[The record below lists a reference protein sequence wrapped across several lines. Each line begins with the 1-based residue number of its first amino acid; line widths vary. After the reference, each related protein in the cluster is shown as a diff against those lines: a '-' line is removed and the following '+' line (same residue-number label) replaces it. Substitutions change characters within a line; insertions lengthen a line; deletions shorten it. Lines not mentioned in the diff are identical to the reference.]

1 MKRIRRNIG
10 IKLLILGLFA
20 LGLFGIINVN
30 ATGYTYDHKGKVIY
44 STEGFTVNQ
53 TPYIYETLG
62 IEAKTFT
69 DANPTDLFVY
79 KDDDM
84 GAKDEEIGDSLV
96 YLLDSGGTNKTSTL
110 YVFNSDLKL
119 KREIAYLRY
128 NPLTLQSNSTDLSKI
143 KSNRKYVATGTA
155 STVNHTV
162 TFKDSID
169 HDEIGTAEVIDGGTV
184 KAVFPKYHEGYYF
197 KGWDTPLSEITEDVT
212 ITALF
217 DALENA
223 DDGFVHYNIKF
234 VDALEDDAL
243 LGTLDI
249 PAGEYVIYP
258 NVPIHDGYEFTGWDQ
273 EIGMIGGTKYEL
285 TIKAQ
290 YTKIHTVKFVD
301 GTDDSELGEVEVLDG
316 KAVSAPFP
324 KNYDG
329 KVFSGWSD
337 SLSKIEEDKIIIANY
352 EDTDEY
358 FVVTYVDSI
367 NNEVIGTFNVKAGG
381 TALVPTAP
389 VHAGYKFSSWAGSEK
404 DIEANTTITAE
415 YTKQDNGLALDVLLA
430 QDQMVLYMAA
440 ANAIYRGVARNST
453 PHTDYIYICDS
464 GNNQILVI
472 DGKSYQELPEDPT
485 KGTYEI
491 VQIITSPVSEIGSK
505 TFTPLKVV
513 NDAAGRV
520 YVICEGIEDGI
531 LEFSKNGSFDRYVG
545 TNYVTLSAWDIFIR
559 NFATEKQ
566 IDDMTQFQNT
576 TFTSM
581 VYKNNMIYAT
591 SYSIKNASGGTND
604 KIMIKK
610 INPSGKDVLRRNGYN
625 IPKGDL
631 TYTSYNDDNGAY
643 GASQFVSIS
652 VNDYGVYTVVD
663 TKRGRLF
670 TYDNEGNLLYISG
683 GTGSQLDKINI
694 PVAVQYLGENVLV
707 LDSKRKAIIIFE
719 PTDIAKVINKAI
731 ECEYNGLSDQAYEY
745 WEQVVQLNA
754 NYEFAYIGIGKH
766 YMESTEIENNYKIAM
781 DYFELGASQIY
792 YSKAFKQYR
801 DGIIKT
807 WFPYVISGILVLAIG
822 GFVYRKVR
830 RKKLGIKEE
839 EMTGMGD
846 E

>member
-1 MKRIRRNIG
+1 MGVKDE
-10 IKLLILGLFA
+10 A
-20 LGLFGIINVN
+20 LGEHLI
-30 ATGYTYDHKGKVIY
+30 
-44 STEGFTVNQ
+44 
-53 TPYIYETLG
+53 
-62 IEAKTFT
+62 
-69 DANPTDLFVY
+69 
-79 KDDDM
+79 
-84 GAKDEEIGDSLV
+84 
-96 YLLDSGGTNKTSTL
+96 YLLDSGGTNKPSTV
-110 YVFNSDLKL
+110 YVFDGDLKL

-128 NPLTLQSNSTDLSKI
+128 NPQTLLDNNTDLSKI
-143 KSNRKYVATGTA
+143 KSLRKSVTT
-155 STVNHTV
+155 STNTTTYTV
-162 TFKDSID
+162 TFKDPLDDKVFSVQQVAQN
-169 HDEIGTAEVIDGGTV
+169 GTAQ
-184 KAVFPKYHEGYYF
+184 AVTPPYHEDYYF
-197 KGWDTPLSEITEDVT
+197 AGWDSELTGITEDTT
-212 ITALF
+212 ITAKYSLI
-217 DALENA
+217 ESEG
-223 DDGFVHYNIKF
+223 DDFEPYTIEF
-234 VDALEDDAL
+234 VDEVDNKVIA
-243 LGTLDI
+243 TLCI
-249 PAGEYVIYP
+249 PADAKVIFP
-258 NVPIHDGYEFTGWDQ
+258 KTKEHGGYKFNSWDKEFPAGISGDNH
-273 EIGMIGGTKYEL
+273 EITVTAKYDAVHVV
-285 TIKAQ
+285 T
-290 YTKIHTVKFVD
+290 FVD
-301 GTDDSELGEVEVLDG
+301 GTDNSEIAKVEALDG
-316 KAVSAPFP
+316 HSVVAPYP
-324 KNYDG
+324 KYYDD
-329 KVFSGWSD
+329 KVFVGWSD
-337 SLSKIEEDKIIIANY
+337 SLADITENKTISATY
-352 EDTDEY
+352 EDENDL
-358 FVVTYVDSI
+358 FVVTFVDGVT
-367 NNEVIGTFNVKAGG
+367 NEEIAKFNVRNGEN
-381 TALVPTAP
+381 ALVPTAP
-389 VHAGYKFSSWAGSEK
+389 LHAGYVFAAWSKAADNITEN
-404 DIEANTTITAE
+404 ITIKAE
-415 YTKQDNGLALDVLLA
+415 YTKQDSGLKMEDLLA
-430 QDQMVLYMAA
+430 QNEMVLYMAG
-440 ANAIYRGVARNST
+440 ANSIYRGVARNST

-472 DGKSYQELPEDPT
+472 DAKSYEELPDDPS

-491 VQIITSPVSEIGSK
+491 VQIITSPVSEIGSA

-531 LEFSKNGSFDRYVG
+531 LEFSKNGTFDRYVG

-559 NFATEKQ
+559 NFATETQ

-591 SYSIKNASGGTND
+591 SYSIKNSNGSTND

-610 INPSGKDVLRRNGYN
+610 INPSGKDVLRRNGYGV
-625 IPKGDL
+625 PKGDL

-643 GASQFVSIS
+643 GASQFVGIT

-694 PVAVQYLGENVLV
+694 PVAVQYLRENVLV
-707 LDSKRKAIIIFE
+707 LDSKRKAIIVFE

-731 ECEYNGLSDQAYEY
+731 ECEYNGFSDEAYNY

-766 YMESTEIENNYKIAM
+766 YMEATEIENNYKIAM
-781 DYFELGASQIY
+781 DYFELGASPIY

-807 WFPYVISGILVLAIG
+807 WFPYVATTIVVLAIG
-822 GFVYRKVR
+822 GFVFKKVR

>member
-1 MKRIRRNIG
+1 MKRKTRNTI
-10 IKLLILGLFA
+10 IKLLMLALFA
-20 LGLFGIINVN
+20 FSVFGIVNVN

-53 TPYIYETLG
+53 TPFIYETLG

-79 KDDDM
+79 KDSDM
-84 GAKDEEIGDSLV
+84 GEKDEAIGDSIV
-96 YLLDSGGTNKTSTL
+96 YLLDSGGTNKSSTL

-128 NPLTLQSNSTDLSKI
+128 NPQTLLDNSTILTKI
-143 KSNRKYVATGTA
+143 KSGRKLVATSSA
-155 STVNHTV
+155 EAVNHTV
-162 TFKDSID
+162 TFVDSID
-169 HDEIGTAEVIDGGTV
+169 QSQIGTAQVVDGGTV
-184 KAVFPKYHEGYYF
+184 KAILPPYHEGTYF
-197 KGWDTPLSEITEDVT
+197 KGWDKPLSEITEDVT
-212 ITALF
+212 ISAIYEDLGET
-217 DALENA
+217 DT
-223 DDGFVHYNIKF
+223 GFIHYLIKF
-234 VDALEDDAL
+234 EDGLNEDS
-243 LGTLDI
+243 LGMLDI
-249 PAGEYVIYP
+249 PSGEYVIYP
-258 NVPIHDGYEFTGWDQ
+258 TAPVHDGYEFVGWDKDFN
-273 EIGMIGGTKYEL
+273 MIGGTEYNL

-290 YTKIHTVKFVD
+290 YTKVHTVKFVD
-301 GTDDSELGEVEVLDG
+301 GIDASTLAEVKVLDG
-316 KAVSAPFP
+316 KNATSPFP
-324 KNYDG
+324 NNYDG
-329 KVFSGWSD
+329 KVFTGWSE
-337 SLSKIEEDKIIIANY
+337 SLANIEEDKTVTSVY
-352 EDTDEY
+352 EDELDY
-358 FVVTYVDSI
+358 FVVTYIDTI
-367 NNEVIGTFNVKAGG
+367 TNEEIAKFNVRAGED
-381 TALVPTAP
+381 ALLPSAP
-389 VHAGYKFSSWAGSEK
+389 SHVGYQFSSWSGEVKNIQA
-404 DIEANTTITAE
+404 DVTIKAE
-415 YTKQDNGLALDVLLA
+415 YTKQDNGLTLDGLLA
-430 QDQMVLYMAA
+430 QDNMVLYMSG
-440 ANAIYRGVARNST
+440 ANSIYRGVARNST

-472 DGKSYQELPEDPT
+472 DGKSYEELPDDPS

-559 NFATEKQ
+559 NFATETQ

-591 SYSIKNASGGTND
+591 SYSIKNSNGGTND

-643 GASQFVSIS
+643 GASQFVGIS

-683 GTGSQLDKINI
+683 GTGTQLDKINI

-766 YMESTEIENNYKIAM
+766 YMEATEIENNYRIAM
-781 DYFELGASQIY
+781 DYFELGASQLY

-807 WFPYVISGILVLAIG
+807 WFPYVISGLLVIVIG
-822 GFVYRKVR
+822 GVVYRKVR